1 LTPAHRALH
10 AENPIVDSGA
20 PLSPGKLRMEIY
32 LPIAEMSVHWL
43 VILGMGAAVGLLSG
57 MFGVGGG
64 FLLTPI
70 LVFYG
75 IPSEVAVATT
85 ASHLTA
91 SSMSG
96 AISQWRNR
104 AVDFKMAFVM
114 LAGGLVGTFAG
125 VWLFAYLRRAGQVD
139 LVVSAGYVLLL
150 GTVGGLM
157 LNESMR
163 ALRAYR
169 LGQPARSSGRSHHSW
184 IHGLPLKVRFRE
196 SRLYI
201 SVIPPAILGF
211 FVGVLSAIMGVG
223 GGFILVPAM
232 IYLLRMPT
240 NVVMG
245 TSLVQ
250 IIFVTASTTILQAIH
265 NYTVDAMLAVFL
277 IAGGVVGAQYG
288 VRFGA
293 RLRGEQLRLLLA
305 LLVLAVAGRLLFG
318 LVARPDEL
326 YSVVTGTP

>member
-1 LTPAHRALH
+1 
-10 AENPIVDSGA
+10 
-20 PLSPGKLRMEIY
+20 MEIY
-32 LPIAEMSVHWL
+32 LPIAEMSVHWF
-43 VILGMGAAVGLLSG
+43 VVLGMGAAVGLLAG

-64 FLLTPI
+64 FLLTPL

-96 AISQWRNR
+96 AITQWRNR
-104 AVDFKMAFVM
+104 AIDFKMAAVM
-114 LAGGLVGTFAG
+114 LGGGLVGTFSG
-125 VWLFAYLRRAGQVD
+125 VWLFSYLHRLGQID
-139 LVVSAGYVLLL
+139 FVVSAGYVILL

-157 LNESMR
+157 LNESLT
-163 ALRAYR
+163 ALRAYQS
-169 LGQPARSSGRSHHSW
+169 GQHFRAGARSHHSW
-184 IHGLPLKVRFRE
+184 IHGLPLKLRFRE

-201 SVIPPAILGF
+201 SVIPPAVLGF
-211 FVGVLSAIMGVG
+211 IVGVLSAIMGVG

-250 IIFVTASTTILQAIH
+250 IIFVTASTTILQAVH
-265 NYTVDAMLAVFL
+265 NYSVDVMLAIFL
-277 IAGGVVGAQYG
+277 ILGGVVGAQYG
-288 VRFGA
+288 VRIGA

-305 LLVLAVAGRLLFG
+305 LLVLGVALRLLFG
-318 LVARPDEL
+318 LVARPEDL
-326 YSVVTGTP
+326 FSVVVGTP